1 MGCRSAS
8 VDGAG
13 DDGRLRVD
21 IGFPDSHGDPAIEL
35 CGYAEGLEVLGPPEV
50 RDRLARLG
58 TVLRERYGGG
68 PA

>member
-1 MGCRSAS
+1 M
-8 VDGAG
+8 DGPEE
-13 DDGRLRVD
+13 DGRLRVD
-21 IGFPDSHGDPAIEL
+21 IAFPDTHSDPALEL

-58 TVLRERYGGG
+58 AALRERYGTPT